1 MWPAKQTSALESM
14 QLNLNIASICPGTS
28 ALQWPKRV
36 VGRVGRVMEVASAA
50 EICARSM
57 LFAAVCVN

>member
-1 MWPAKQTSALESM
+1 M

-36 VGRVGRVMEVASAA
+36 VGRVGRVGRVMEVASAA